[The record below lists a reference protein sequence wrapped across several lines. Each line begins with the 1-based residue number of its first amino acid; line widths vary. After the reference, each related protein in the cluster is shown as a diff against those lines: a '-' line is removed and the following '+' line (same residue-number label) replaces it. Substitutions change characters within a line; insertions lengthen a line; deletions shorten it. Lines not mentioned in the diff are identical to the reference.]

1 MTVAEA
7 PTNFIREI
15 IDADLES
22 GKHKTI
28 VTRFPPEPNGYLH
41 VGHCK
46 AICLNFGIARDY
58 GGECHL
64 RMDDTNPLKESTEYV
79 ESIKRDVAWLGFE
92 WKPARIFHAADYFDQ
107 LYDFAI
113 QLIKL
118 GKAYVCDLNAD
129 EVRQYRGTLTE
140 PGKNSPYR
148 ERSVEENLDLFER
161 MRAGEFEDGARTLR
175 ARIDMASPNIVMR
188 DPTLYRI
195 RKAHHHRSGDK
206 WCIYPMYDYTHCLSD
221 MLEGITHSLCSL
233 EFDNNRAL
241 YDWVLDTLD
250 TPCHPR
256 QYEFSR
262 LNLNYTV
269 MSKRKLI
276 HLVTQKLVSGWDD
289 PRMPTISGMRRR
301 GYRPEA
307 LRAFCDQIGVSKSE
321 QWIDLSTLEQVVRD
335 DLNLITPRVMGVLKP
350 LRVVIT
356 NYPDGQTEELE
367 APFFPDEPEKMG
379 HRNLL
384 FSKVV
389 YIERDDFME
398 DPPKKFFRLKPGGE
412 VRLRR
417 AYIIKC
423 TEVVKDDQGNVVE
436 VHCTYDPETR
446 GGNAPDGRKVQGTLH
461 WVSEEHSL
469 KAEVR
474 LYDRLFTAERPDRED
489 ADEWLTLLNPES
501 LTVVE
506 ARLEPGLKGAS
517 PGSRYQFERMG
528 YFVVDP
534 DSTPEK
540 PVFNRICTLKDGWAK
555 IVAKG

>member
-7 PTNFIREI
+7 PTNFIRQI
-15 IDADLES
+15 IDEDLES

-46 AICLNFGIARDY
+46 AICLNFGLARDY
-58 GGECHL
+58 QGECHL

-79 ESIKRDVAWLGFE
+79 DSIKRDVEWLGFE
-92 WKPARIFHAADYFDQ
+92 WKPAKVFHAADYFDQ

-129 EVRQYRGTLTE
+129 QVREHRGTLTE
-140 PGKNSPYR
+140 PGKNSPFR

-161 MRAGEFEDGARTLR
+161 MRAGEFDDGARTLR
-175 ARIDMASPNIVMR
+175 AKIDMASPNIVLR

-195 RKAHHHRSGDK
+195 RKAHHHQTGDK

-276 HLVTQKLVSGWDD
+276 HLVTEKMVSGWDD

-301 GYRPEA
+301 GYRAEA

-335 DLNLITPRVMGVLKP
+335 DLNTIVPRVMGVLKP
-350 LRVVIT
+350 LKVVIT
-356 NYPDGQTEELE
+356 NYPEGQTEEME
-367 APFFPDEPEKMG
+367 APYFPDEPEKMG
-379 HRNLL
+379 HRMLP
-384 FSKVV
+384 FSKTL

-398 DPPKKFFRLKPGGE
+398 DPPKKYFRLKPGGE

-417 AYIIKC
+417 AYIVKC
-423 TEVVKDDQGNVVE
+423 TDVIKNEQGEVVE
-436 VHCTYDPETR
+436 VHCTYDPESR
-446 GGNAPDGRKVQGTLH
+446 GGNAPDGRKVSGTIH

-469 KAEVR
+469 QAEVR

-489 ADEWLTLLNPES
+489 KDDWLKLLNPES
-501 LTVVE
+501 LTTVE
-506 ARLEPGLKGAS
+506 ARLEPGLKGAA
-517 PGSRYQFERMG
+517 PGTRFQFERMG

-540 PVFNRICTLKDGWAK
+540 PVFNRIVTLKDGWAK

>member
-7 PTNFIREI
+7 PTNFIRAI
-15 IDADLES
+15 IDEDLAS

-46 AICLNFGIARDY
+46 AICLNFGLARDY
-58 GGECHL
+58 QGECHL

-79 ESIKRDVAWLGFE
+79 ESIKRDVEWLGFQ
-92 WKPARIFHAADYFDQ
+92 WKPAKVFHAADYFDQ

-118 GKAYVCDLNAD
+118 GQAYVCDLNAD
-129 EVRQYRGTLTE
+129 QVREHRGTLTE
-140 PGKNSPYR
+140 PGQNSPFR

-161 MRAGEFEDGARTLR
+161 MRAGEFADGARTLR
-175 ARIDMASPNIVMR
+175 AKIDMASPNIVLR

-195 RKAHHHRSGDK
+195 RKAHHHQTGDK

-241 YDWVLDTLD
+241 YDWVLDTLN

-276 HLVTQKLVSGWDD
+276 HLVTEKMVSGWDD

-301 GYRPEA
+301 GYRAEA

-335 DLNLITPRVMGVLKP
+335 DLNTIVPRVMGVLKP
-350 LRVVIT
+350 LRLVVT
-356 NYPDGQTEELE
+356 NYPDGQSEELE
-367 APFFPDEPEKMG
+367 APYFPDEPEKMG
-379 HRNLL
+379 HRMLP

-398 DPPKKFFRLKPGGE
+398 DPPKKYFRLRPGGE

-417 AYIIKC
+417 AYIVKC
-423 TEVVKDDQGNVVE
+423 TDVVKNEQGEVVE
-436 VHCTYDPETR
+436 VHCTYDPESR
-446 GGNAPDGRKVQGTLH
+446 GGNAPDGRKVSGTIH
-461 WVSEEHSL
+461 WVSEKHSL

-489 ADEWLTLLNPES
+489 KDDWLKLLNPES
-501 LTVVE
+501 LTTVE
-506 ARLEPGLKGAS
+506 ARLEPGLKGAA
-517 PGSRYQFERMG
+517 PGTRYQFERMG

-534 DSTPEK
+534 DSTPEQ
-540 PVFNRICTLKDGWAK
+540 PVFNRIVTLKDGWAK